1 MQTYNNIASAIFDFL
16 LAPFGHEIALF
27 DLIVWPVIMGI
38 GALQVY
44 KYTSNQDAIARVKQ
58 QISMHLL
65 EIRLFRDDIT
75 QVLISTFKIIAK
87 NMVYIAHNLTPMAV
101 MLIPMVAL
109 MVQLVAHY
117 AYEPAQPGSVEML
130 HLKLDPNASVS
141 PRDVSLEVP
150 DGVSLDAPAVR
161 SADGQV
167 FWRVKANQ
175 PGDHVFRV
183 RVEDEIY
190 EKGWAVG
197 GAARKIPVKRLRNWE
212 ALLYP
217 GEAAIPS
224 GAPVLSLELGMHTR
238 PLDFVW
244 DGELGILMWAM
255 VLSLLAGVALK
266 DFFGVT
272 L

>member
-1 MQTYNNIASAIFDFL
+1 MQTYNNIASTIFDFL
-16 LAPFGHEIALF
+16 LAPFGHQIALF

-44 KYTSNQDAIARVKQ
+44 KHTSNQEAIVRVKR

-65 EIRLFRDDIT
+65 EIRLFRDDIA
-75 QVLISTFKIIAK
+75 QVLKSTFKIIAK
-87 NMVYIAHNLTPMAV
+87 NMIYIGHNLTPMAV

-161 SADGQV
+161 TADGQV
-167 FWRVKANQ
+167 FWRVRADQ
-175 PGDHVFRV
+175 PGDHVFRI
-183 RVEDEIY
+183 RIGDEIY

-197 GAARKIPVKRLRNWE
+197 GDVRKIPIKRLRGWE

-217 GEAAIPS
+217 GEAAIPRD
-224 GAPVLSLELGMHTR
+224 APVLSLELDMHTR
-238 PLDFVW
+238 PLRFMP
-244 DGELGILMWAM
+244 DGELGILMWTM
-255 VLSLLAGVALK
+255 VLSLIAGVALK

>member
-1 MQTYNNIASAIFDFL
+1 MQTYNHIASAVFDFL
-16 LAPFGHEIALF
+16 LAPFGHEFALF
-27 DLIVWPVIMGI
+27 DLILWPVLMGI

-44 KYTSNQDAIARVKQ
+44 KYTSNQDAIARVKR

-75 QVLISTFKIIAK
+75 QVLVSTFKIIAK
-87 NMVYIAHNLTPMAV
+87 NMIYIAHNLTPMAV

-117 AYEPAQPGSVEML
+117 AYEPSKPGSVELL
-130 HLKLDPNASVS
+130 HLQMDPNTAAS
-141 PRDVSLEVP
+141 PLDVSLELP
-150 DGVSLDAPAVR
+150 EGTSLDAPPVR
-161 SADGQV
+161 TADDQV
-167 FWRVKANQ
+167 FWRVRADR
-175 PGDHVFRV
+175 PGDHVLKV
-183 RVEDEIY
+183 RVGDETY

-197 GAARKIPVKRLRNWE
+197 GGPRKIPVKRLRSWE

-224 GAPVLSLELGMHTR
+224 GSPVKALELGMHTR
-238 PLDFVW
+238 PLAWVW

-255 VLSLLAGVALK
+255 VLSLVAGVALK

>member
-27 DLIVWPVIMGI
+27 DLIVWPVIIGI

-44 KYTSNQDAIARVKQ
+44 KYTSNQGAIARVKR

-65 EIRLFRDDIT
+65 EIRLFRDDIA
-75 QVLISTFKIIAK
+75 QVLKSTLKILGK
-87 NMVYIAHNLTPMAV
+87 NAIYIAHNLTPMAV
-101 MLIPMVAL
+101 MLIPMIAL

-117 AYEPAQPGSVEML
+117 AYEPARPGSVELL
-130 HLKLDPNASVS
+130 HLKLDPNAAAST
-141 PRDVSLEVP
+141 RDVSLELP
-150 DGVSLDAPAVR
+150 DGTSLDAPAVR
-161 SADGQV
+161 TADGQV
-167 FWRVKANQ
+167 FWRVKADQ
-175 PGDHVFRV
+175 PGDYVFKV
-183 RVEDEIY
+183 KVGDEVY

-197 GAARKIPVKRLRNWE
+197 GDARKIPVKRLRSWE

-224 GAPVLSLELGMHTR
+224 GSPVLSLELDMHTR
-238 PLDFVW
+238 PLALVW

-255 VLSLLAGVALK
+255 VLSLVAGVALK